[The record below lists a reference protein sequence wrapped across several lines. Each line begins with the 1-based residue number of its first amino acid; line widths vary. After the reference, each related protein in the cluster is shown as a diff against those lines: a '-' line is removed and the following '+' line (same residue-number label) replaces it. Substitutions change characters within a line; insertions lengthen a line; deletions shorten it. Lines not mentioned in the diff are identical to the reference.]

1 MILKKSEAIYVSP
14 KQLQL
19 QQKDKITVRK
29 TSIYV
34 SDAASA
40 LAKAWEIGTFA

>member
-29 TSIYV
+29 TSVYV
-34 SDAASA
+34 PDAAAA
-40 LAKAWEIGTFA
+40 LAKAWGIGKFA